1 MTGRGAPIPL
11 GARALAPDVARGA
24 MLLLIALANVHL
36 YLYDRPL
43 GVRLYPAG
51 LIGADRVVAALQLA
65 LVDGR
70 AYPLFGVLFGYG
82 IGQFAA
88 RRAGSGTAVVR
99 TVRRRG
105 GWLLAIG
112 AAHVVLVWPGDIVS
126 AYGLLG
132 VALGGLLV
140 AGTAVSLATTVAVGT
155 VLTLLIGAFSGFAPP
170 GATAPIPSIAIAD
183 PLAAMVARVGEWIGG
198 VLPGSVL
205 SVVGAVALGAWA
217 ARHRLLDEPA
227 RHRDLLR
234 RVAVGGLVAAVLAG
248 LPLALAGAEV
258 WRPGTGALLLVGALH
273 ALGGYAGGLGYAAAF
288 GLLAVRAEQRLP
300 DRRTALSSE
309 PMRRE
314 CRSSDTA
321 AAGPAG
327 PGPVL
332 RALAA
337 CGQRS
342 LSCYL
347 AQSLAFA
354 ALLPAWTLGLGAR
367 LTVAQAA
374 LLAAAVWLV
383 LVLVA
388 DASARSGYRGPAEV
402 LLRRLTYGAGTT
414 QRKRRSLE

>member
-1 MTGRGAPIPL
+1 MTPTGAAPVPL
-11 GARALAPDVARGA
+11 TDRALAPDVARGA

-88 RRAGSGTAVVR
+88 RRAGSGPAVVR

-105 GWLLAIG
+105 AWLVAIG
-112 AAHVVLVWPGDIVS
+112 AAHVVLLWPGDIVS

-140 AGTAVSLATTVAVGT
+140 AGTAVSLATTAAVGT
-155 VLTLLIGAFSGFAPP
+155 MLAVLIGAVSGFAPP

-183 PLAAMVARVGEWIGG
+183 PLVAMVARVGEWIGG

-217 ARHRLLDEPA
+217 ARHRLLDEPG
-227 RHRDLLR
+227 RHRGLLR
-234 RVAVGGLVAAVLAG
+234 RVAAGGLAGAVLAG
-248 LPLALAGAEV
+248 LPLALAGAGV
-258 WRPGTGALLLVGALH
+258 WRPETGALLLVGALH

-288 GLLAVRAEQRLP
+288 GLLAARAEQRGRP
-300 DRRTALSSE
+300 GFTAH
-309 PMRRE
+309 
-314 CRSSDTA
+314 
-321 AAGPAG
+321 
-327 PGPVL
+327 
-332 RALAA
+332 ALAA

-347 AQSLAFA
+347 AQSVAFA

-402 LLRRLTYGAGTT
+402 LLRRLTYGATAS
-414 QRKRRSLE
+414 R